1 MPFRFA
7 LLGCGTIAPTHA
19 KAIASLAPEAELA
32 ACADLLPERA
42 AAFAAEHHTTSRPWA
57 DILADP
63 SIDAIT
69 LCTPSGLHAQAAVE
83 ALLARKHVLIEK
95 PMDISS
101 AACGRILA
109 AQAASGRQVGIISQ
123 HRFDPASRRVRRL
136 LDEGAL
142 GTLFGVEARIPWY
155 RTQEY
160 YDSGDWR
167 GTYALDGGGA
177 LMNQG
182 IHTLDLILWLAG
194 PVRRAWALTRTAAH
208 RGIEVEDHLTA
219 TLEFENGAIGG
230 LLASTSAY
238 PGFPVRIELYGTGGT
253 AILEGDEIHTIA
265 LHGQPPEHGHALPGA
280 VDVASGGTRGAT
292 QGSSGQQLGRQ
303 WVWGDAHRAQ
313 IADFVT
319 ACRENRPPLVDAQA
333 GCAAVALIES
343 IYSSARR
350 LAGGAA

>member
-1 MPFRFA
+1 MPFQFA

-19 KAIASLAPEAELA
+19 KAIASLSPRAELA

-42 AAFAAEHHTTSRPWA
+42 EAFAVEHHTQAAAWTS
-57 DILADP
+57 ILADA
-63 SIDAIT
+63 SIDAVI

-83 ALLARKHVLIEK
+83 ALHAGKHVLIEK
-95 PMDISS
+95 PMDIH
-101 AACGRILA
+101 ATACDRILD

-123 HRFDPASRRVRRL
+123 HRFDPASQRVRQL
-136 LDEGAL
+136 IETGAF

-167 GTYALDGGGA
+167 GTVALDGGGA

-182 IHTLDLILWLAG
+182 IHTLDLMLWLAG
-194 PVRRAWALTRTAAH
+194 PVRRAWALARTVAH
-208 RGIEVEDHLTA
+208 QHLEVEDHLSA
-219 TLEFENGAIGG
+219 CLEFENGAIGS

-238 PGFPVRIELYGTGGT
+238 PGFPVRIELYGTQGS

-265 LHGQPPEHGHALPGA
+265 IQDRPVERGAALPGA

-292 QGSSGQQLGRQ
+292 QSSSNQPLGQH

-313 IADFVT
+313 IEDFIV
-319 ACRENRPPLVDAQA
+319 ACQNNRPPRVDGHA
-333 GCAAVALIES
+333 GKRAVSLIES
-343 IYSSARR
+343 IYASAR
-350 LAGGAA
+350 ANTQA